1 MRLGGSEVS
10 SLTPRRLSS
19 LSLRTDDKGA
29 PYPGLRVVSNRELC
43 HWPVRT
49 GDASYDRGRKTEER
63 PAPSTRRRGLLGSVS
78 CTLLVHPCSCLSG
91 KNRLV
96 TNGVHVV
103 RELIFSKRRQ
113 CRMIKTDPGFP
124 CFEPF
129 SLSKDFFFASLL
141 SCTVWVT
148 SSNPQNLNEAYNN
161 SPPRTVLGAAAMRSA
176 PAVRARG
183 MNERNQFPASP
194 TSP

>member
-1 MRLGGSEVS
+1 
-10 SLTPRRLSS
+10 
-19 LSLRTDDKGA
+19 
-29 PYPGLRVVSNRELC
+29 
-43 HWPVRT
+43 
-49 GDASYDRGRKTEER
+49 
-63 PAPSTRRRGLLGSVS
+63 
-78 CTLLVHPCSCLSG
+78 
-91 KNRLV
+91 
-96 TNGVHVV
+96 
-103 RELIFSKRRQ
+103 
-113 CRMIKTDPGFP
+113 MIKTDPGFP